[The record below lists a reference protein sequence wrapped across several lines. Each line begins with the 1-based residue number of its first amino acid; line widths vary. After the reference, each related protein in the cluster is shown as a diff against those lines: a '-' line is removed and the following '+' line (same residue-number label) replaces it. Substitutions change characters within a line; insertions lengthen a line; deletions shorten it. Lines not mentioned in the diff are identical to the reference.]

1 MHHVSLC
8 PQNSSIKAIFL
19 YRGQI
24 MKKFISAL
32 FLLSLTNTYALD
44 EASANALMTKS
55 GCMTCHNQKTTKIGP
70 SYLDVAQRYNN
81 LTPETTA
88 YLNGESPADY
98 LFQKVRTGTKIG
110 KNKNWLVSKE
120 GKKYGMMTPNKESK
134 ISDADLKSLISYILT
149 LK

>member
-1 MHHVSLC
+1 
-8 PQNSSIKAIFL
+8 
-19 YRGQI
+19 
-24 MKKFISAL
+24 MKKLIFI
-32 FLLSLTNTYALD
+32 LSLATISSSYALD

-70 SYLDVAQRYNN
+70 SYIDVSERYNN
-81 LTPETTA
+81 LTPETSA
-88 YLNGESPADY
+88 YLNGEKPADY

-120 GKKYGMMTPNKESK
+120 GKKYGLMTPNKESK